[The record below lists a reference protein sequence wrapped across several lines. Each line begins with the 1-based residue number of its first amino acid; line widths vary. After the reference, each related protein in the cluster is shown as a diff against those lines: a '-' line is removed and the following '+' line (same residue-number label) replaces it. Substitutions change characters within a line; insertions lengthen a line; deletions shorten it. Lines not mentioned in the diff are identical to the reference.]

1 MDFLNHR
8 KGVSFSIRF
17 SSFLLYRNCKR
28 LSVFEESQGKA
39 VGVTVNNKEENS

>member
-1 MDFLNHR
+1 MDFLNQE

-28 LSVFEESQGKA
+28 SSVFEESQGK
-39 VGVTVNNKEENS
+39 VVEVTVNSKEENS